1 MDNNKSYINTNSDW
15 NNHPFMKIQPS
26 HLTSTIHIRRKVKNW
41 GVFYCSYNFPLMKRL
56 WSYTKHTYTRNYGS
70 FQLSDQDQILK
81 RNEIINK
88 IFPFHL
94 SPRKFIYLI
103 LELTTWAFARTAWK
117 TFESD
122 VCTTQNYKI
131 LKTGAKNVSYLT
143 KMLNWKIFACFN

>member
-1 MDNNKSYINTNSDW
+1 MNQWIITSRILIQIRIETIVHLLKFSQVIWQVPSISGEKL
-15 NNHPFMKIQPS
+15 KIEE
-26 HLTSTIHIRRKVKNW
+26 
-41 GVFYCSYNFPLMKRL
+41 CSYNFPLMKRL

-131 LKTGAKNVSYLT
+131 LKTSAKNVSYLT